1 MPRDDLPFC
10 DCQWL
15 ERAAHDPDNPI
26 VFDSQLNEYNLKTA
40 SGHSLRVYHCPFCAG
55 RAPESLRA
63 QMFAT
68 VSPEEAERLHKVLQQ
83 VHSEADAVRVFGK
96 PTHILDPGGRC
107 TEPERD
113 GRPSYIHLQRT
124 LRYESV
130 SDTAVVDVHIDQYGQ
145 TTASLCGKYLGGH
158 RSPNQVMQP

>member
-10 DCQWL
+10 DCRWL

-26 VFDSQLNEYNLKTA
+26 EFDPDLNEYNLKTPK
-40 SGHSLRVYHCPFCAG
+40 GHSLRIYHCPFCSG

-68 VSPEEAERLHKVLQQ
+68 IPSAETVRLHKLLQSIR
-83 VHSEADAVRVFGK
+83 SEADAIRVLGQ
-96 PTHILDPGGRC
+96 PTRILEPGGTS

-113 GRPSYIHLQRT
+113 GRPSYVHLYRT

-130 SDTAVVDVHIDQYGQ
+130 SDSALVDVHIDQYGKS
-145 TTASLCGKYLGGH
+145 TASVCGKYLGK
-158 RSPNQVMQP
+158 PPKA